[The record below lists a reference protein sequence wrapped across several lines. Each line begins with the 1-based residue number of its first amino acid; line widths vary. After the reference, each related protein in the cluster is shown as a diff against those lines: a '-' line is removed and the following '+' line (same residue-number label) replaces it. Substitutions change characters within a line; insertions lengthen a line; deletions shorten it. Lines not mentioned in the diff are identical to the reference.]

1 MRVASSARPM
11 RATGFVLFFVFS
23 RGIKSQPLLFAQP
36 PAGGALSWSSNVT
49 GFHSGRLALLL
60 FLYQEEAAAAVA
72 FYSGIF
78 QELASCYLL
87 IKSIGNKAKLLPLLL
102 ITVLRVPIIAA

>member
-1 MRVASSARPM
+1 M
-11 RATGFVLFFVFS
+11 FFFFS

-49 GFHSGRLALLL
+49 GFHSGWLALLL

-72 FYSGIF
+72 FYRNSP
-78 QELASCYLL
+78 ASCHLL